1 MPISDDQLS
10 RILQQQQAQLDAQM
24 RLLETLTQQLN
35 IHYSSSHATTSTSS
49 CDAVASSIPEFYYD
63 PECGNTF
70 LTWFKRWEDTFR
82 IEFCNQDDAWKT
94 RLLMRKLGS
103 HEHARYADHILP
115 KLPRE
120 LSFEETVSQLSE
132 IFGESS
138 SLFSIRYQCLNL
150 VKREAD
156 EYGVLADIVNREC
169 EKFKLRSLTED
180 QFKCL
185 IFIKALQS
193 PQDAEIRTRLLTR
206 LDQDPNI
213 TLRTL
218 TDECKRLQNIRHDNQ
233 LIEQVNPNLTCSSV
247 NAITRLKVQ
256 KPKTSG
262 SKPTTACWLC
272 GDWHYVRFC
281 PFKKHKCQ
289 MCNKRGHK
297 EGHCPPNR
305 TSQPKQKHKR
315 PRHIKSA
322 ESKSLSLVAAF
333 QTDYDIRRKY
343 VTIQINGIA
352 VRLQIDTA
360 SDITLVSRET
370 YNLLGKPPMKPSKK
384 TAKNVSGGVLKLVGE
399 LQCEFSFNG
408 NSCKGVCYLTE
419 RPNLDLLGL
428 DMLEKLGLMDI
439 PINSVCNVSCPSLD
453 TTSYAKKTGKKV
465 PEIRSVAAAAIR
477 NTPVSSGEVRKDFS
491 AFCQQN
497 GIRHIR
503 TPPFHPQSNGQVE
516 RFVGTFKNAL
526 KKSRGEGDTEEI
538 LERFLFIYRST
549 PNPQTTNGV
558 SPAEALL
565 GRKIRTHFESIRPT
579 PALKPQRNVM
589 MEKQYNS
596 HHGAQKRLFSVGQ
609 KVLAMDYR
617 GKHPTWIA
625 GRIVQKKGNVV
636 YEVSVGSEIWV
647 RHANQ
652 LKSTSISNNET
663 QHRLPLDVLLD
674 TFEIKT
680 PETDRTVKVQTKDDT
695 TSLLPRRWTN
705 RKRKPVKRLQLDP
718 NTRSYESAQGGGVSG
733 I

>member
-70 LTWFKRWEDTFR
+70 LTWFKRREDTFR
-82 IEFCNQDDAWKT
+82 IEFCQQDDAWKT

-103 HEHARYADHILP
+103 NEHARYADHILP
-115 KLPRE
+115 RLPRE
-120 LSFEETVSQLSE
+120 LSFEETVTQLSE

-193 PQDAEIRTRLLTR
+193 PRDAEIRTRLLTR

-256 KPKTSG
+256 EPKTSG

-343 VTIQINGIA
+343 VTIQINDIA

-384 TAKNVSGGVLKLVGE
+384 TAKNASGGVLKLVGE

-408 NSCKGVCYLTE
+408 NNCKGVCYLTE

-439 PINSVCNVSCPSLD
+439 PINSVCNVSCPSSD
-453 TTSYAKKTGKKV
+453 TTSYAKKTDEKVLENLKGKFAAVFQNSLGHCTKVKVHLPLKADAKPIFRPRRPVPYAALELVDQELNRLQQAGVIQPVNYSAWAAPIVVIRNPNGTIRICADFSTGLNAALDEYQYPLPV
-465 PEIRSVAAAAIR
+465 PEDLFAKLNGGTCFAKIDFSDAYLQVEVDDDSRELLTINTHRGLFQYTRLPFGIKTAPAIFQQIIDTMLTGIPGAAAYLDDIIVMGSTNSELSDR
-477 NTPVSSGEVRKDFS
+477 L
-491 AFCQQN
+491 
-497 GIRHIR
+497 H
-503 TPPFHPQSNGQVE
+503 QVLN
-516 RFVGTFKNAL
+516 RV
-526 KKSRGEGDTEEI
+526 
-538 LERFLFIYRST
+538 LEYGF
-549 PNPQTTNGV
+549 
-558 SPAEALL
+558 
-565 GRKIRTHFESIRPT
+565 
-579 PALKPQRNVM
+579 
-589 MEKQYNS
+589 
-596 HHGAQKRLFSVGQ
+596 
-609 KVLAMDYR
+609 
-617 GKHPTWIA
+617 
-625 GRIVQKKGNVV
+625 
-636 YEVSVGSEIWV
+636 
-647 RHANQ
+647 Q
-652 LKSTSISNNET
+652 LRE
-663 QHRLPLDVLLD
+663 
-674 TFEIKT
+674 
-680 PETDRTVKVQTKDDT
+680 
-695 TSLLPRRWTN
+695 
-705 RKRKPVKRLQLDP
+705 
-718 NTRSYESAQGGGVSG
+718 
-733 I
+733 